1 MAEGLGPGSG
11 PSPEVRAIA
20 GAAAQ
25 LKAALWP
32 GSAPRMQPCHCD
44 RHALPRGSGRM
55 GPAVAAWAWVK
66 PINAQWLKF

>member
-44 RHALPRGSGRM
+44 RRALPRGSGRM
-55 GPAVAAWAWVK
+55 GPPVTAWAWVK